1 VKLLWFLSGL
11 AIGLT
16 IWVWYQGRVKQKLK
30 VILQDLQ
37 VVPAPSAFRS
47 ISRLATLVHQQ
58 RQTNHQLEHQLQ
70 TWQQILQAAPLS
82 YLQVDEQNQLAWSN
96 FQAGQLLGIDP
107 GKQSQRRLLLELV
120 RSYELDRLIG
130 EVRTVQKP
138 CQKDWIFHPSSTDA
152 LKVPQQYPLRGHAF
166 PLGGGDVGIYIEN
179 RQEAVTLTQE
189 RDRWASDVAHELK
202 TPLTSIRLVAE
213 TLQVRLDS
221 PLRIWVD
228 RLLNETIRLSTLVQ
242 DLLDLGRIAL
252 KLPKDLALKTLDLP
266 SLIQSAWLNLEPLAN
281 KKRLRLDYGGPE
293 RLAIAADETRLY
305 RALLNLFDNSIKYS
319 PPAGVI
325 SLQVTLAPSLG
336 TAEVQQ
342 TVEIDIIDQ
351 GPGFPEQALPHVFER
366 FYRAD
371 PARSREVVDPP
382 ATVIDEQRSSLSWQQ
397 LNMAAHAANTD
408 TPLTAH
414 PSTGSG
420 LGLAIVQQ
428 IIEAHGG
435 SVQAS
440 NHPQTHGA
448 WLHILLPLQPFK
460 KTDDYTIGSDRS

>member
-1 VKLLWFLSGL
+1 MKLLWFLSGL
-11 AIGLT
+11 VMGLT
-16 IWVWYQGRVKQKLK
+16 ICLWYQARLKQKLK
-30 VILQDLQ
+30 VTFQDLQ
-37 VVPAPSAFRS
+37 VSPLPSAFTA

-58 RQTNHQLEHQLQ
+58 RQHNYQLEGQLE

-96 FQAGQLLGIDP
+96 FQACQLLGIDP
-107 GKQSQRRLLLELV
+107 GKQGQRRLLLELV
-120 RSYELDRLIG
+120 RSYELDCLIG
-130 EVRTVQKP
+130 EARRAQKP
-138 CQKDWIFHPSSTDA
+138 CQKDWIFHPSSTNA
-152 LKVPQQYPLRGHAF
+152 LKLSQQYPLRGHAF
-166 PLGGGDVGIYIEN
+166 PLLGGYMGIFIEN
-179 RQEAVTLTQE
+179 RQEAVTLSQE

-213 TLQVRLDS
+213 TLQARLDS

-266 SLIQSAWLNLEPLAN
+266 SLIQAAWLNLEPLAN
-281 KKRLRLDYGGPE
+281 KKRLQFQYAGPE
-293 RLAIAADETRLY
+293 HLAIAADEARLY
-305 RALLNLFDNSIKYS
+305 RVLLNLFDNSIKYS
-319 PPAGVI
+319 PTSGVI
-325 SLQVTLAPSLG
+325 SVQVTLNNPASGGPQQ
-336 TAEVQQ
+336 AVEVD
-342 TVEIDIIDQ
+342 VFDQ
-351 GPGFPEQALPHVFER
+351 GHGFTEQALPHVFER

-371 PARSREVVDPP
+371 PARSREVVDSP
-382 ATVIDEQRSSLSWQQ
+382 ANTVGEQHSSLSWQK
-397 LNMAAHAANTD
+397 LST
-408 TPLTAH
+408 TAKADASLVTR

-460 KTDDYTIGSDRS
+460 KVDDYNTGGDRDEK